1 MFYYYYFFRRK
12 LCLIALFAEINS
24 VNFVIF
30 VFIDDFLEIIAVA
43 VDYIFEDNGFFKFPF
58 FFGKTFRIEDA
69 IFFSVVLNG
78 VNKLEFDIVAVF
90 TRLQSESGE
99 FDIRLLSSVN
109 WLAVAIVTAACV
121 VVSLALF
128 FTVYFKNKKICR

>member
-30 VFIDDFLEIIAVA
+30 VFIDDFLKIIAVA

-69 IFFSVVLNG
+69 IFFSVMLN
-78 VNKLEFDIVAVF
+78 
-90 TRLQSESGE
+90 
-99 FDIRLLSSVN
+99 
-109 WLAVAIVTAACV
+109 AAG
-121 VVSLALF
+121 
-128 FTVYFKNKKICR
+128 I